1 VVKYLPPQTNT
12 TTVAAKSRTASKKL
26 FPHSHLP
33 ILIRPHGTTAFAPS
47 GGRPMVGGHADDE
60 MSSSPT
66 SATPS
71 AAGDGGLPM

>member
-12 TTVAAKSRTASKKL
+12 TTVAAKSRTASKTL
-26 FPHSHLP
+26 FPHSHVP
-33 ILIRPHGTTAFAPS
+33 ILIRPHGTTFTPS
-47 GGRPMVGGHADDE
+47 GGRPMFGGHADDE
-60 MSSSPT
+60 MSSSLT